1 MKEREM
7 KIVKE
12 MIEKGMGKHRYS
24 GQEALVRL
32 SIKIPAKNISQLVE
46 KLKKLSIIPM
56 MIFKH
61 QRGLTI
67 EWWAINNQLIFGKDN
82 YLSLI
87 EEFLNYVEGIAFNE
101 WIFDLGCLDD
111 SLPFTLNHRNK
122 DLMVIVNPK
131 FTVENFNNTG
141 EIEIIDETQ

>member
-12 MIEKGMGKHRYS
+12 MIEKGYGKDRYS

-32 SIKIPAKNISQLVE
+32 SIKIPTKNISQLVE
-46 KLKKLSIIPM
+46 ELKKLSIVPM
-56 MIFKH
+56 MILKN
-61 QRGLTI
+61 QRRITI
-67 EWWAINNQLIFGKDN
+67 EWWAINNQLIFGKRN
-82 YLSLI
+82 YLRLI
-87 EEFLNYVEGIAFNE
+87 EEFLNYVEEIAFDE
-101 WIFDLGCLDD
+101 WMFDLGCLDD
-111 SLPFTLNHRNK
+111 SLPFTLDHSSK

-141 EIEIIDETQ
+141 EIEIFDETK